1 MFDIPASR
9 KEMVALGWQELDII
23 IVSGDA
29 FVDHYSFG
37 TALIARLLR
46 SKGYRVGVI
55 PQPDPL
61 SDAIS
66 ELGEPRLFWGVT
78 SGVVDSMVSNYTAL
92 LKKRRSDDFTPGGKN
107 TNRPDRAVIAYTQA
121 IRRLFKGRVVPIILG
136 GIEASLRRVAHYDF
150 WSDSVRRS
158 ILFDA
163 KADYLVYGMAEK
175 SIVEIAKLLAKKE
188 SITEVR
194 GICYI
199 SSEAKDDAITIDS
212 FEAVREDKKAYSNAF
227 KQWYFEQDSV
237 SGKPVQQQHGNRWL
251 IHNAPSQPL
260 AVEDMDRIH
269 SLPFSRNVHPIHAN
283 QGEIRA
289 LQTIQFSITTHRG
302 CYGECTFCAIAL
314 HQGRLV
320 QWRSHKNVV
329 KEAKKM
335 VKHPQ
340 FRGVITDVGGPS
352 LNMYGFECDKKKKSG
367 ACRDKRCIYP
377 EVCSLLNV
385 THKPQQ
391 MLLEEIRRIP
401 EVKHLFVASGMRY
414 DMVLHDKK
422 QGISYLK
429 NLVEHHISGQM
440 KIAPEHVDSVVL
452 DVMGKPPVEILEQFR
467 KLYKRVNDE
476 KGKRQF
482 LTYYLIAAHPGS
494 TDQSM
499 KNLKQYISKNIGV
512 VPEQIQVFTPTPLT
526 VATTMYW
533 TGEDPFTGKKI
544 FVERS
549 LRGKRTQKEIVQ
561 GRAKNFRKK

>member
-1 MFDIPASR
+1 MFDIPASS
-9 KEMVALGWQELDII
+9 KEMKALGWEQLDII

-61 SDAIS
+61 SNTIA
-66 ELGEPRLFWGVT
+66 ELGEPKLFWGVT

-107 TNRPDRAVIAYTQA
+107 SKRPDRAVIAYTQA
-121 IRRLFKGRVVPIILG
+121 IKRLFKGSQVPIILG

-175 SIVEIAKLLAKKE
+175 SIVEIAKLLVKKE
-188 SITEVR
+188 SITAVR
-194 GICYI
+194 GICYL
-199 SSEAKDDAITIDS
+199 SSEPRDDAITIDS
-212 FEAVREDKKAYSNAF
+212 FETVKDDKQLYGNAF

-237 SGKPVQQQHGNRWL
+237 SGNPVQQQHGNRWL
-251 IHNAPSQPL
+251 IHNAPSPPL
-260 AVEDMDRIH
+260 AIEDMDRIH
-269 SLPFSRNVHPIHAN
+269 SLPFTRNAHPIHAN

-367 ACRDKRCIYP
+367 ACKDKRCIYP

-385 THKPQQ
+385 SHKPQQ
-391 MLLEEIRRIP
+391 TLLEEIRKIP

-414 DMVLHDKK
+414 DMVLYDKK
-422 QGISYLK
+422 HGLPYLQ
-429 NLVEHHISGQM
+429 NLVQHHISGQM
-440 KIAPEHVDSVVL
+440 KIAPEHVDSAVL
-452 DVMGKPPVEILEQFR
+452 DAMGKPPVEILEQFR
-467 KLYKRVNDE
+467 KLYKRVNNE

-499 KNLKQYISKNIGV
+499 KNLKHYISKNIGV

-533 TGEDPFTGKKI
+533 TGWDPFTGEEI
-544 FVERS
+544 FIERS
-549 LRGKRTQKEIVQ
+549 LKGKRRQKELVQ
-561 GRAKNFRKK
+561 GRIKSHKK